1 MQIFGHR
8 KTVTRADR
16 AKLADELTEIGM
28 ALGVHERACCCP
40 ARPLVRVMLPAAGS
54 RPELVDLLLC
64 GHHYRASQ
72 AALRAAGAV
81 VYDQK
86 GELIMDA
93 APRHRPGRHQAAVAA
108 PPAWLGALWV
118 INNHYGTCTPE
129 YRGPLGRVVRY
140 TMKASHCR
148 HSGWKLGYAG
158 LQPDDPR
165 EIGPYQLLGQ
175 LGSGGMGQVF
185 LGMSAGGRPIA
196 VKVIRT
202 ELATDP
208 EFRARFRREVAAAQK
223 VSGLFTALVVDADLD
238 SPMPWLATAYV
249 AGPSLTEAVRGHGPL
264 PASTVLALA
273 AGLAESL
280 SAIHA
285 AGVVHGDLKPSNVL
299 LAEDGPRVIDFGI
312 SQAAEA
318 SAATGTSLIIGS
330 PGFMS
335 PEQVLGT
342 DISPAS
348 DIFSLGAVLTF
359 AATGQGPFGSGS
371 HAALM
376 YRLVNSPAQLGSVP
390 GELRGLIGNC
400 LAKHPS
406 DRPTA
411 RELLVQ
417 VGAIQ
422 PAPGWL
428 AESLIASFTQ
438 DHPAAGSSGGAGHLL
453 ALPGPAP
460 DEPPQPGG
468 AGRPGRHRI
477 SRSLASACLSGG
489 LVAASAVA
497 VFALIGADRTPHPTG
512 VRPQAG
518 AGSVAT
524 APSSASNAPASPRPL
539 SSAKPRVS
547 VAPSAFLTPS
557 LSKFVSPSLT
567 PPGHVPDGQADQ
579 VAVRAAK

>member
-1 MQIFGHR
+1 
-8 KTVTRADR
+8 
-16 AKLADELTEIGM
+16 
-28 ALGVHERACCCP
+28 
-40 ARPLVRVMLPAAGS
+40 
-54 RPELVDLLLC
+54 
-64 GHHYRASQ
+64 
-72 AALRAAGAV
+72 
-81 VYDQK
+81 
-86 GELIMDA
+86 
-93 APRHRPGRHQAAVAA
+93 
-108 PPAWLGALWV
+108 
-118 INNHYGTCTPE
+118 
-129 YRGPLGRVVRY
+129 
-140 TMKASHCR
+140 MKASHCR

-158 LQPDDPR
+158 LQPEDPR
-165 EIGPYQLLGQ
+165 EIGPYHLLGQ

-202 ELATDP
+202 ELATNP

-249 AGPSLTEAVRGHGPL
+249 AGPSLSEAVRGHGPL
-264 PASTVLALA
+264 PVRTLLALA

-318 SAATGTSLIIGS
+318 SVATSNLMIGS

-335 PEQVLGT
+335 PEQVLGS

-348 DIFSLGAVLTF
+348 DMFSLGAVLTY

-371 HAALM
+371 NAALM
-376 YRLVNSPAQLGSVP
+376 YRLVNSPASLGSVP
-390 GELRGLIGNC
+390 DELRGLVGSC

-411 RELLVQ
+411 GELLTQ

-428 AESLIASFTQ
+428 AESIISSFTQ
-438 DHPAAGSSGGAGHLL
+438 DRSAARAAGSGGGVGNLLMLTSAASGQ
-453 ALPGPAP
+453 
-460 DEPPQPGG
+460 PQPDGV
-468 AGRPGRHRI
+468 GRPGRHRI

-497 VFALIGADRTPHPTG
+497 VFALIGADRTPHSTG
-512 VRPQAG
+512 LQPQVGAG
-518 AGSVAT
+518 AVAT
-524 APSSASNAPASPRPL
+524 APSSASNAPASPRAS
-539 SSAKPRVS
+539 SSASPRAS
-547 VAPSAFLTPS
+547 VAPSAYLTPS
-557 LSKFVSPSLT
+557 LSKLPGSSSLT
-567 PPGHVPDGQADQ
+567 PPMVSSSSAPPTESSATASSPPASSPPASSPPASSPPASSPPASSPPASSPPASSPPASSPPASSPPASSPPASSPPASSPPASSPPASSP
-579 VAVRAAK
+579 AVTSPPASSSASAAST

>member
-1 MQIFGHR
+1 M
-8 KTVTRADR
+8 
-16 AKLADELTEIGM
+16 
-28 ALGVHERACCCP
+28 
-40 ARPLVRVMLPAAGS
+40 
-54 RPELVDLLLC
+54 
-64 GHHYRASQ
+64 
-72 AALRAAGAV
+72 
-81 VYDQK
+81 
-86 GELIMDA
+86 
-93 APRHRPGRHQAAVAA
+93 
-108 PPAWLGALWV
+108 
-118 INNHYGTCTPE
+118 
-129 YRGPLGRVVRY
+129 VRY
-140 TMKASHCR
+140 TIKASHCR

-158 LQPDDPR
+158 LQPEDPR

-185 LGMSAGGRPIA
+185 LGMSAGGRRIA

-249 AGPSLTEAVRGHGPL
+249 AGPSLSEAVRGHGPL
-264 PASTVLALA
+264 PVCTVLALA

-312 SQAAEA
+312 SQAAGA
-318 SAATGTSLIIGS
+318 SVATGSNLMIGS

-335 PEQVLGT
+335 PEQVLSS

-371 HAALM
+371 NAALM
-376 YRLVNSPAQLGSVP
+376 YRLVNSPASLGSVP
-390 GELRGLIGNC
+390 DELRGLVGSC

-411 RELLVQ
+411 RELLTQ

-422 PAPGWL
+422 PSPGWL
-428 AESLIASFTQ
+428 AEAIISSFTQ
-438 DHPAAGSSGGAGHLL
+438 DRSVPGSAGGAGNLL
-453 ALPGPAP
+453 ALTGAASG
-460 DEPPQPGG
+460 PPQPGG
-468 AGRPGRHRI
+468 GGQPGRHRI

-489 LVAASAVA
+489 LVAVSAVA
-497 VFALIGADRTPHPTG
+497 VFALIGADRTPHAAG
-512 VRPQAG
+512 IQPQAG
-518 AGSVAT
+518 AGVVAT
-524 APSSASNAPASPRPL
+524 APASASNAPASPRAS
-539 SSAKPRVS
+539 SSASPRVS
-547 VAPSAFLTPS
+547 LAPSAYLTPS
-557 LSKFVSPSLT
+557 LSKLLSPSLT
-567 PPGHVPDGQADQ
+567 P
-579 VAVRAAK
+579 AAGTSPAATAQPTTSSPQPSKSASSSASPATSPSSSPSSSTSSSPRRPPVGSASPSSSPSSSTSSSSSPPPSSPPASTSASSSPSSPAATGSASASVSST